1 MLYVLTQQMEPVI
14 ETYSGQPDKKIKR
27 PYQEHNESTFVFAL
41 SQSSKKQH
49 MMISFKPDDNV
60 TGHDHRTRGHRSV
73 VKLYRGARQRQWGK
87 WVAEIRVPQSRN
99 RRWLGTFE
107 TAVEAALAYDREAFK
122 LRGNNAR
129 LNFPHLVIKDSKQM
143 SIPSSSQPSVEHE
156 VNPLVNGSYA
166 PEQAGLSS
174 DDATNPVE
182 PSDHSL
188 FAWGDMEDGVTN
200 ASQVHSFMWDNF
212 ESLIS

>member
-1 MLYVLTQQMEPVI
+1 MEPVV
-14 ETYSGQPDKKIKR
+14 ETYSGQPVKKIKR

-41 SQSSKKQH
+41 SQSSRNQQ
-49 MMISFKPDDNV
+49 MISFKPDDNA
-60 TGHDHRTRGHRSV
+60 TGHDHRTRGQRGV

-87 WVAEIRVPQSRN
+87 WVAEIRVPHSRS

-143 SIPSSSQPSVEHE
+143 SISSSQQSVEHE
-156 VNPLVNGSYA
+156 VNPLVNDSYGSK
-166 PEQAGLSS
+166 QAGPSS
-174 DDATNPVE
+174 DDATNRVE

-188 FAWGDMEDGVTN
+188 FEWGDMEDIGVTN
-200 ASQVHSFMWDNF
+200 ASQVHSFIWDNF
-212 ESLIS
+212 EPFS